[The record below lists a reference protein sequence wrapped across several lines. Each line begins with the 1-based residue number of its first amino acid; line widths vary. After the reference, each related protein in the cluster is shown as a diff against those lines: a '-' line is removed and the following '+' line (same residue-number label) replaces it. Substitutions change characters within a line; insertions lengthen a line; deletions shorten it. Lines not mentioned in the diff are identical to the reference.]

1 MSALDCDPRA
11 CLLAADGSN
20 IDTYEGGY
28 SQNLYLA
35 RNSYRF
41 SFGGDREMMTL
52 DTLNAYYF
60 GPTKASSGGGVSP
73 PTVTL
78 SPCTARLDDNDG
90 DSSVATPCAMTTS
103 GQQVEGG
110 AVAVQNGTGA
120 GQVRRIVA
128 WPNVS
133 HNPTIVLDRAFDP
146 PLDETSFVT
155 VSPYWVG
162 AMSKPYCLDWMCR
175 PCRLAD
181 RKVLRRPFTL
191 RLRLFRHWTHFL

>member
-60 GPTKASSGGGVSP
+60 GAVSTSSGGGASP

-78 SPCTARLDDNDG
+78 SPCTARLDDND
-90 DSSVATPCAMTTS
+90 A
-103 GQQVEGG
+103 
-110 AVAVQNGTGA
+110 
-120 GQVRRIVA
+120 R
-128 WPNVS
+128 
-133 HNPTIVLDRAFDP
+133 
-146 PLDETSFVT
+146 
-155 VSPYWVG
+155 
-162 AMSKPYCLDWMCR
+162 
-175 PCRLAD
+175 
-181 RKVLRRPFTL
+181 
-191 RLRLFRHWTHFL
+191 